1 MNGYTIKSWLEFVVT
16 VIISFSIMFGKM
28 LTFSM
33 LAYVMYRFLDIS
45 MFNDTLNSYLIWVKA
60 SAVYMFCLQLVSA
73 LFKQNKDFD
82 NSSFES
88 VMITVVDNF
97 ISEILNLL
105 MNTTYICLSM
115 YLIILIFC

>member
-1 MNGYTIKSWLEFVVT
+1 MNGYTIKSWLEFVIT

-45 MFNDTLNSYLIWVKA
+45 MFNDTLNSYLVWVKA

-88 VMITVVDNF
+88 VMISVVDNF

>member
-45 MFNDTLNSYLIWVKA
+45 MFNDTLNSYLVWVKA
-60 SAVYMFCLQLVSA
+60 SAVYMFCLQLVST

-115 YLIILIFC
+115 YLKLKIFF